1 MLAVPTFADTV
12 KQYVLVKA
20 GYPVYVNGQEYASG
34 EQPILNYQGNTYV
47 PMRSVG
53 DILGADVRWN
63 SELKRSEITYGDGTP
78 HANNAFRHIQTT
90 GSNGH
95 YTVSGEARVFE
106 AVMNYAVSVGNNNL
120 AEGNYMLNEGAPTWS
135 LFSLNIDIPVNQLP
149 VSGTLKIELFEYS
162 AKDGSKINVIPVVL
176 ETFVSDVN
184 N

>member
-12 KQYVLVKA
+12 KQYVLVKV
-20 GYPVYVNGQEYASG
+20 GYPVYVNGQEYTSG

-63 SELKRSEITYGDGTP
+63 SELNRSEITYGGGMP
-78 HANNAFRHIQTT
+78 HANNAFRHIQVT

-95 YTVSGEARVFE
+95 YTVTGEARVFE
-106 AVMNYAVSVGNNNL
+106 AVMNYVVSAQNNDL
-120 AEGNYMLNEGAPTWS
+120 AESTYMLNEGAPTWS
-135 LFSLNIDIPVNQLP
+135 PFSLSIVIPADQLP
-149 VSGTLKIELFEYS
+149 LSGTLKIELFEYS
-162 AKDGSKINVIPVVL
+162 AKDGSRINVMPLVL
-176 ETFVSDVN
+176 ETFTPRVN